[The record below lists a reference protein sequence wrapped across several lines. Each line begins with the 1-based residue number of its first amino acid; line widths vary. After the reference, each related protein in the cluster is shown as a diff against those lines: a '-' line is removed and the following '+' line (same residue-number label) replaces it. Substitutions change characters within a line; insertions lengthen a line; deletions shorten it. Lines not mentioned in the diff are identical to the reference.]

1 MKTVV
6 ARERESSPG
15 GREGNRM
22 KRKLMKV
29 ENTRLYPQQRHI
41 SNHSLRLYSSL
52 SIENREKQAKLKKLE
67 QTTQIP
73 SLACPKAIQEC
84 NLHEKDKNVQNSI
97 MGKPIQVLQSI
108 TMYFHT
114 MHVTTA

>member
-1 MKTVV
+1 MTQHNTQNHRSPEACGYISQGRDKHMKTVV

-52 SIENREKQAKLKKLE
+52 SIENRENQ
-67 QTTQIP
+67 
-73 SLACPKAIQEC
+73 
-84 NLHEKDKNVQNSI
+84 QN
-97 MGKPIQVLQSI
+97 
-108 TMYFHT
+108 
-114 MHVTTA
+114 